1 MYCGFKNYVLSSQ
14 LTKQIVFT
22 TRRIIYI
29 MFDIITDS
37 ACDIVREYAE
47 THNLKL
53 VPLYTTFDGVNYL
66 KEQYDITHDEF
77 YRRMTDEGAFPKSSL
92 PSVQDFVDAIMPS
105 VEAGRPAIV
114 CTITSYFS
122 GSYNSAC
129 TAKDIILEDH
139 PDAKVTV
146 INSLLN
152 SASFSLFIYQA
163 LQMRKAGYSYEDT
176 IKVLEAL
183 RNDGRIMFTTESL
196 EYLSKG
202 GRLAKTAITI
212 TSKLSLRPIIVMKEG
227 EIGLGGSWADIPNTN
242 VGISTAGKYYSKS
255 GTAADFEGMVGER
268 NIPYAT
274 PLHIGRNAGNTVYT
288 QMGFRQL
295 LIFNKGLS
303 QAEVN
308 DVLRVMFPA

>member
-1 MYCGFKNYVLSSQ
+1 MYCGFENYVLSFH
-14 LTKQIVFT
+14 LTKQIVLT
-22 TRRIIYI
+22 TWRIIYI

-146 INSLLN
+146 INSLIN

-176 IKVLEAL
+176 IKVLESL

-212 TSKLSLRPIIVMKEG
+212 TSKLSLRPIIVMKSNVIDMIQKYIESTG
-227 EIGLGGSWADIPNTN
+227 RPIDDWDITVGYCTNLEEAEKYRDDVEAQLGIKLLERREDFKTR
-242 VGISTAGKYYSKS
+242 ISIIS
-255 GTAADFEGMVGER
+255 GCHTG
-268 NIPYAT
+268 PYALGIACIPKYT
-274 PLHIGRNAGNTVYT
+274 TVK
-288 QMGFRQL
+288 L
-295 LIFNKGLS
+295 
-303 QAEVN
+303 
-308 DVLRVMFPA
+308 

>member
-114 CTITSYFS
+114 CTITSS
-122 GSYNSAC
+122 SSQC
-129 TAKDIILEDH
+129 SCWH
-139 PDAKVTV
+139 V
-146 INSLLN
+146 SLAQLHHT
-152 SASFSLFIYQA
+152 SQDLITQPAQ
-163 LQMRKAGYSYEDT
+163 
-176 IKVLEAL
+176 L
-183 RNDGRIMFTTESL
+183 RTL
-196 EYLSKG
+196 Y
-202 GRLAKTAITI
+202 
-212 TSKLSLRPIIVMKEG
+212 
-227 EIGLGGSWADIPNTN
+227 
-242 VGISTAGKYYSKS
+242 
-255 GTAADFEGMVGER
+255 
-268 NIPYAT
+268 
-274 PLHIGRNAGNTVYT
+274 
-288 QMGFRQL
+288 
-295 LIFNKGLS
+295 
-303 QAEVN
+303 
-308 DVLRVMFPA
+308 

>member
-1 MYCGFKNYVLSSQ
+1 MILIFYKILIFMYCGFENYVLSFH
-14 LTKQIVFT
+14 LTKQIVLT
-22 TRRIIYI
+22 TWRIIYI

-163 LQMRKAGYSYEDT
+163 LQMRK
-176 IKVLEAL
+176 
-183 RNDGRIMFTTESL
+183 
-196 EYLSKG
+196 
-202 GRLAKTAITI
+202 
-212 TSKLSLRPIIVMKEG
+212 VM
-227 EIGLGGSWADIPNTN
+227 N
-242 VGISTAGKYYSKS
+242 
-255 GTAADFEGMVGER
+255 
-268 NIPYAT
+268 
-274 PLHIGRNAGNTVYT
+274 
-288 QMGFRQL
+288 
-295 LIFNKGLS
+295 
-303 QAEVN
+303 
-308 DVLRVMFPA
+308 

>member
-152 SASFSLFIYQA
+152 SASFSLFIYTSTV
-163 LQMRKAGYSYEDT
+163 K
-176 IKVLEAL
+176 IK
-183 RNDGRIMFTTESL
+183 D
-196 EYLSKG
+196 YKQH
-202 GRLAKTAITI
+202 
-212 TSKLSLRPIIVMKEG
+212 
-227 EIGLGGSWADIPNTN
+227 PNC
-242 VGISTAGKYYSKS
+242 
-255 GTAADFEGMVGER
+255 
-268 NIPYAT
+268 
-274 PLHIGRNAGNTVYT
+274 
-288 QMGFRQL
+288 
-295 LIFNKGLS
+295 
-303 QAEVN
+303 
-308 DVLRVMFPA
+308 

>member
-1 MYCGFKNYVLSSQ
+1 MYCGFENYVLSSQ

-114 CTITSYFS
+114 CTITSYSLYTRLVGSVASLTFS
-122 GSYNSAC
+122 A
-129 TAKDIILEDH
+129 
-139 PDAKVTV
+139 
-146 INSLLN
+146 
-152 SASFSLFIYQA
+152 AS
-163 LQMRKAGYSYEDT
+163 
-176 IKVLEAL
+176 
-183 RNDGRIMFTTESL
+183 
-196 EYLSKG
+196 
-202 GRLAKTAITI
+202 
-212 TSKLSLRPIIVMKEG
+212 SKLF
-227 EIGLGGSWADIPNTN
+227 N
-242 VGISTAGKYYSKS
+242 VNSSITLNLPS
-255 GTAADFEGMVGER
+255 
-268 NIPYAT
+268 
-274 PLHIGRNAGNTVYT
+274 
-288 QMGFRQL
+288 
-295 LIFNKGLS
+295 
-303 QAEVN
+303 
-308 DVLRVMFPA
+308 